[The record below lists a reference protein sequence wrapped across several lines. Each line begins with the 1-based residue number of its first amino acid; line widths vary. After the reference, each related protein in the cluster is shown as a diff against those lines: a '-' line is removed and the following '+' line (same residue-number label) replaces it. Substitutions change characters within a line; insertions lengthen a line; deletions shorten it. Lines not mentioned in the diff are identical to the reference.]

1 MRYPVGVVSKGRS
14 ASMQTSRAL
23 AKLNVHHYVVIEEH
37 DLDAYRESLETF
49 NIRAYVT
56 LLVLPFS
63 NHGDGPG
70 LARNWFWSYAKD
82 VLKVSRFWVMDDNIK
97 YFMKYQN
104 RKKTKVSDSHLFP
117 SCEDFVDRYKNIVM
131 AGLQD
136 SFFIAASTSTYR
148 PYSANTR
155 IYSCALIDV
164 NCPFKFRGRYNEDTI
179 ISLDILKAG
188 LCTVQFNHLLQYKA
202 RTQTVKGGN
211 SAEFYDHEGT
221 YLKSKMLVDTHN
233 DVSRLAYKFQRI
245 HHYVDYRPFK
255 NNQFVLKSTGEHS
268 PVDD

>member
-1 MRYPVGVVSKGRS
+1 MRYPVAVVSKGRS
-14 ASMQTSRAL
+14 GSMQTSRAL
-23 AKLNVHHYVVIEEH
+23 AKLDVHHYVVIEGH
-37 DLDAYRESLETF
+37 DLDAYRASLETF
-49 NIRAYVT
+49 TIRAYVT

-82 VLKVSRFWVMDDNIK
+82 VLKTKRFWVMDDNIK
-97 YFMKYQN
+97 YFMRFQN
-104 RKKTKVSDSHLFP
+104 RKKEIVSDSHLFNT
-117 SCEDFVDRYKNIVM
+117 CEDFVDRYKNIVM
-131 AGLQD
+131 AGLQY
-136 SFFIAASTSTYR
+136 SFFIVWSGKYK

-179 ISLDILKAG
+179 ISLDILKSG

-211 SAEFYDHEGT
+211 SAEFYDDEGT
-221 YLKSKMLVDTHN
+221 FNKSQMLVDTHS

-245 HHYVDYRPFK
+245 HHYVNYSPFK
-255 NNQFVLKSTGEHS
+255 NNQFILK
-268 PVDD
+268 

>member
-82 VLKVSRFWVMDDNIK
+82 VLKVSRF
-97 YFMKYQN
+97 
-104 RKKTKVSDSHLFP
+104 
-117 SCEDFVDRYKNIVM
+117 
-131 AGLQD
+131 
-136 SFFIAASTSTYR
+136 
-148 PYSANTR
+148 
-155 IYSCALIDV
+155 
-164 NCPFKFRGRYNEDTI
+164 
-179 ISLDILKAG
+179 
-188 LCTVQFNHLLQYKA
+188 
-202 RTQTVKGGN
+202 
-211 SAEFYDHEGT
+211 
-221 YLKSKMLVDTHN
+221 
-233 DVSRLAYKFQRI
+233 
-245 HHYVDYRPFK
+245 
-255 NNQFVLKSTGEHS
+255 
-268 PVDD
+268 